1 MKNEHSDLFNIIK
14 LLKQAIFGFIVLEV
28 LTIGGFLIY
37 INNGYN
43 VEDRYSSIDAKGV
56 YNLVDSNG
64 NVLATDLTVD
74 DISRILGSLDGKDK
88 SN

>member
-14 LLKQAIFGFIVLEV
+14 LLKQVIFGFIVLEV

-43 VEDRYSSIDAKGV
+43 AEDRYSSIDAKGV
-56 YNLVDSNG
+56 YNLVDSDG

>member
-14 LLKQAIFGFIVLEV
+14 LLKQVIFGFIVLEV

-37 INNGYN
+37 INNEYN
-43 VEDRYSSIDAKGV
+43 DEDRYSSIDAKGV
-56 YNLVDSNG
+56 YNLVDSDG

>member
-56 YNLVDSNG
+56 YNLVDSDG

>member
-37 INNGYN
+37 INNWYN

>member
-43 VEDRYSSIDAKGV
+43 DEDRYSSIDAKGV
-56 YNLVDSNG
+56 YNLVDSDG

-74 DISRILGSLDGKDK
+74 DISKILGSLDGKDK